1 MLVDRVGTT
10 GFVQLEAERCKT
22 LTLQQQTLAYELLT
36 PAFDAAGKVTAVK
49 IAYPRDYVRQQL
61 GYASMYG
68 VQ

>member
-1 MLVDRVGTT
+1 LH
-10 GFVQLEAERCKT
+10 EARSADANWKLRA
-22 LTLQQQTLAYELLT
+22 LTLQEQTLAYEPLT

>member
-1 MLVDRVGTT
+1 MRTVLFFLLTGAALAADNSTPVDRV
-10 GFVQLEAERCKT
+10 
-22 LTLQQQTLAYELLT
+22 
-36 PAFDAAGKVTAVK
+36 DAAAKVTAVK

>member
-1 MLVDRVGTT
+1 VDRVGTT
-10 GFVQLEAERCKT
+10 GFVQLETESSKT
-22 LTLQQQTLAYELLT
+22 LTLQEQTVAYEQLS